1 MRKQTKA
8 RIIGMGSYLPKKI
21 LTNQDFEKM
30 VETTDEWIV
39 SRTGIKERRIAAKSE
54 CSSDMGTLA
63 GQIAL
68 ENAGLAAGDIEL
80 ILVATM
86 TPDFISSS
94 TAAII
99 QHQIGATQAAAFD
112 LQAACT
118 GFLYALATA
127 KAYVESGMYQTV
139 LVVASEKM
147 SAYVNYKDR
156 GTSILFG
163 DGASAAVVTGCGSGL
178 VIENVCLGSD
188 GELAHL
194 IAIPAGGARQP
205 ASHET
210 IEAGLHYFTMD
221 GKEVFKHAVRRMS
234 AAAKESLAKA
244 GLCEKDISWLVPHQ
258 ANMRIMDAIAKGF
271 HIAYE
276 KMYKTVHKYGNTSA
290 SSVAIALNELTTH
303 HEIKNGENILL
314 VAFGAG
320 LTWGASVLTKVN
332 S

>member
-1 MRKQTKA
+1 MGKQPKA

-21 LTNQDFEKM
+21 LSNQDFEQM
-30 VETTDEWIV
+30 IETTDEWIV
-39 SRTGIKERRIAAKSE
+39 SRTGIKERRIAAKE
-54 CSSDMGTLA
+54 EFTSDMGTEA
-63 GQIAL
+63 AKKAL
-68 ENAGLAAGDIEL
+68 TAAGVTAEEIDL
-80 ILVATM
+80 VLVATM
-86 TPDFISSS
+86 TPDYVSSS

-99 QHQIGATQAAAFD
+99 QHQIGAKQAGAFD

-127 KAYVESGMYQTV
+127 KAYVDSGMYARI
-139 LVVASEKM
+139 LIVASEKM

-163 DGASAAVVTGCGSGL
+163 DGAAAAVVSDSGAGL
-178 VIENVCLGSD
+178 VIDNVCLGSD
-188 GELAHL
+188 GELVNL
-194 IAIPAGGARQP
+194 ITVPGGGVRHP
-205 ASHET
+205 ASLET
-210 IEAGLHYFTMD
+210 IEAGLHYFKMD

-234 AAAKESLAKA
+234 AAARASLTKA
-244 GLCEKDISWLVPHQ
+244 GLTEEEVCWLVPHQ

-271 HIAYE
+271 NIDHE

-290 SSVAIALNELTTH
+290 SSVAIALDELTTN
-303 HEIKNGENILL
+303 HEVKKGENILL